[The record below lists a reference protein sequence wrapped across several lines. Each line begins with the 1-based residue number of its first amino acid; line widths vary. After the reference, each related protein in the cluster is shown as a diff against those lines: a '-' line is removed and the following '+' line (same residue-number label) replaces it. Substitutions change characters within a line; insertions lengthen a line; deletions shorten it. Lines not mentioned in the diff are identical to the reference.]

1 MWYVEEY
8 KGSFALKVD
17 LKIGEVK
24 HHQHLASL
32 PKGKEGQEEQGFS
45 IHEIVEAE
53 EKGSEKKTV
62 LEYITCNVG
71 QKPALLALNAHQFKS
86 WQKANLVAIPA
97 KFLWK
102 P

>member
-1 MWYVEEY
+1 MWHVY
-8 KGSFALKVD
+8 
-17 LKIGEVK
+17 
-24 HHQHLASL
+24 
-32 PKGKEGQEEQGFS
+32 
-45 IHEIVEAE
+45 EIVEVE
-53 EKGSEKKTV
+53 EKGGEKKTA
-62 LEYITCNVG
+62 LKYITCNVG